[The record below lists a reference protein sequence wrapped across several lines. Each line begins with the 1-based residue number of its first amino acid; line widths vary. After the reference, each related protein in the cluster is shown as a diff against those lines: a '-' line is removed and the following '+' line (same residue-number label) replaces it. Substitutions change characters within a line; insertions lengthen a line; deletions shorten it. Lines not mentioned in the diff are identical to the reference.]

1 MSFGRRLPAAPSAA
15 SRLIDNVILIN
26 LKFRVWPQRRFR
38 VWPQRRVFFG
48 RSAGYSLAAAQG
60 ILWPQRNSVTSLDP
74 AGELGPGG
82 QRQLVDF
89 YLTFY

>member
-1 MSFGRRLPAAPSAA
+1 MGSGFE
-15 SRLIDNVILIN
+15 
-26 LKFRVWPQRRFR
+26 VWPQRRSAVKR
-38 VWPQRRVFFG
+38 LRSIGLGSG

-82 QRQLVDF
+82 HLTEFRVDF

>member
-1 MSFGRRLPAAPSAA
+1 
-15 SRLIDNVILIN
+15 
-26 LKFRVWPQRRFR
+26 
-38 VWPQRRVFFG
+38 
-48 RSAGYSLAAAQG
+48 GYSLAAAQG